1 MTDQPEQPQPQ
12 PQPQPNVPPQVP
24 PGNQPPQ
31 GQQAPEGGYQAPPG
45 HQPPHPAGYVPGSR
59 PMSPQDEK
67 TWATLVHL
75 APFAAA
81 LVGIPFLG
89 PLIVYLIVKDRG
101 PFVRFHAAQALNF
114 QIIVTIALW
123 VFGLLSFVLI
133 GLPFLIATAVA
144 WVVFPIIGAV
154 KANNGEWYRY
164 PMTPEMVK

>member
-1 MTDQPEQPQPQ
+1 MTQQPDQQNPEQAPQPTPPGAQ
-12 PQPQPNVPPQVP
+12 PGSQPGAQPGYQPPAQYNAAPQPM
-24 PGNQPPQ
+24 
-31 GQQAPEGGYQAPPG
+31 A
-45 HQPPHPAGYVPGSR
+45 
-59 PMSPQDEK
+59 PQDEK

-81 LVGIPFLG
+81 LVGLPFLG
-89 PLIVYLIVKDRG
+89 PLIVFLVLKDRG

-133 GLPFLIATAVA
+133 GIPFLIATAIA
-144 WVVFPIIGAV
+144 WVVFPILGAI

-164 PMTPEMVK
+164 PLTPELVK

>member
-1 MTDQPEQPQPQ
+1 MTQQPDQQNPEPAQQPQT
-12 PQPQPNVPPQVP
+12 P
-24 PGNQPPQ
+24 PGPTGAQPGYQPP
-31 GQQAPEGGYQAPPG
+31 
-45 HQPPHPAGYVPGSR
+45 PAQYATGPQ

-81 LVGIPFLG
+81 LVGLPFLG
-89 PLIVYLIVKDRG
+89 PLIVFLILKDRG

-114 QIIVTIALW
+114 QIIVTIGLW

-133 GLPFLIATAVA
+133 GIPFLIVTAIA
-144 WVVFPIIGAV
+144 WVVFPIIGAI

-164 PMTPEMVK
+164 PLTPELVK

>member
-1 MTDQPEQPQPQ
+1 MTQQPDQQNPEQAQQPTPPGAQPGSQPGAQPGYQPPAQYNAAPQPM
-12 PQPQPNVPPQVP
+12 
-24 PGNQPPQ
+24 
-31 GQQAPEGGYQAPPG
+31 A
-45 HQPPHPAGYVPGSR
+45 
-59 PMSPQDEK
+59 PQDEK

-81 LVGIPFLG
+81 LVGLPFLG
-89 PLIVYLIVKDRG
+89 PLIVFLVLKDRG

-133 GLPFLIATAVA
+133 GIPFLIATAIA
-144 WVVFPIIGAV
+144 WVVFPILGAI

-164 PMTPEMVK
+164 PLTPELVK